1 MKRMIF
7 GTAATGLC
15 LASLG
20 ATWPA
25 YAQDAALETE
35 LAAELELEACD
46 DIAPPC
52 MTSETT
58 VMLKD
63 GTEVSLEE
71 AYEALGIAA
80 PRAEIEADAE
90 AGEEMAEDVATEE
103 MPSADVTTAGE
114 EAVADMEHAEVVEEE
129 VLAEE
134 LAEDLPDAE
143 AEAEAQGD
151 APVTEEIVTEEVA
164 TEDAT
169 TQEAPIDPVAEAEVD
184 PEIVE
189 NPASEN
195 PVSENQASE
204 EVAEDT
210 VTETPSG
217 TDTVAEELA
226 EDGGVIEAP
235 VQEEVIEY
243 ENASEA
249 AEENALAEAL
259 EQEEPLLQDLQTD
272 ESLEAAMS
280 EEAQAE
286 QAEEEAEMAATLEA
300 EQNSAAAA
308 AMEDPEAEAEVDV
321 VTETVTQETARSSAD
336 EIATTNAPSVKSD
349 GGMSDGEKAIL
360 GAIGAAVLSQILGN
374 DDQVISNTGDRVVVE
389 NNGQLRVLK
398 NDDAL
403 LRQPGSQVTTETFP
417 DGSARTTTTRDDG
430 SKVITVRA
438 ADGRVLR
445 RDRVLTDGT
454 VVTLFDDT
462 RNVDA
467 VDVSA
472 LPDSQQKTVTYR
484 YEQDEEEDA
493 LRAALAESQAR
504 AEGLNRSFSLNQIRT
519 IRAVRELAPEIELT
533 NVNFRT
539 GSAAITPSE
548 AEELAALGRA
558 MRDAISENPREVFL
572 VEGHTDAVGNAS
584 YNLALSDR
592 RAESLALALTEYFD
606 VPPENMIVQGYGE
619 RYLKVPTVDAER
631 ANRRAAV
638 RVITPLLG
646 QVVASGQ

>member
-25 YAQDAALETE
+25 SAQDAALETE

-52 MTSETT
+52 MTSETI

-103 MPSADVTTAGE
+103 MPPADVTTAGE

-143 AEAEAQGD
+143 AEAQGD
-151 APVTEEIVTEEVA
+151 APVSEEIVTEEVA

-169 TQEAPIDPVAEAEVD
+169 TEEAPIDPVAEAEVD

-189 NPASEN
+189 NPATEN
-195 PVSENQASE
+195 PASE

-272 ESLEAAMS
+272 ESLDAAMS

-349 GGMSDGEKAIL
+349 GGMSDGEKVIL

-403 LRQPGSQVTTETFP
+403 LRQPGSQVTTESFP
-417 DGSARTTTTRDDG
+417 DGSARTTTTREDG
-430 SKVITVRA
+430 SQVITLRA

-472 LPDSQQKTVTYR
+472 LPDSPQQTETYR
-484 YEQDEEEDA
+484 YAEDEEEDA
-493 LRAALAESQAR
+493 LRAALAASQAR
-504 AEGLNRSFSLNQIRT
+504 AEGLNRTFSLNQIRS

-539 GSAAITPSE
+539 GSSAITPSE

-558 MRDAISENPREVFL
+558 MRDAIAENPREVFL

-584 YNLALSDR
+584 SNLALSDR

-619 RYLKVPTVDAER
+619 RYLKVPTVAAER
-631 ANRRAAV
+631 TNRRAAV

-646 QVVASGQ
+646 EVVASGQ

>member
-25 YAQDAALETE
+25 SAQDAALETE

-52 MTSETT
+52 MTSDNT

-63 GTEVSLEE
+63 GSEVSLEE
-71 AYEALGIAA
+71 AYEALGVAA
-80 PRAEIEADAE
+80 PRAEIEAEAE
-90 AGEEMAEDVATEE
+90 AGAEMAEDVTTEE
-103 MPSADVTTAGE
+103 MPPEEVTTAGE

-129 VLAEE
+129 VIAEE
-134 LAEDLPDAE
+134 LAEDLPE

-151 APVTEEIVTEEVA
+151 ATVAEELVTEE
-164 TEDAT
+164 
-169 TQEAPIDPVAEAEVD
+169 APSDPVAEVD
-184 PEIVE
+184 PETVE
-189 NPASEN
+189 NPASE
-195 PVSENQASE
+195 EI
-204 EVAEDT
+204 AEDT
-210 VTETPSG
+210 ATETPSG
-217 TDTVAEELA
+217 DDPSGDDTVAEELA
-226 EDGGVIEAP
+226 EEGVIEAP

-249 AEENALAEAL
+249 AEDEGGETLRDRAAT
-259 EQEEPLLQDLQTD
+259 LLQDLQTD

-321 VTETVTQETARSSAD
+321 MTETVTQETARSSAD
-336 EIATTNAPSVKSD
+336 EIVTTNTPAAKKDS
-349 GGMSDGEKAIL
+349 GMSDGQKVLL

-417 DGSARTTTTRDDG
+417 DGSARTTTAREDG
-430 SKVITVRA
+430 SQVITVRA

-462 RNVDA
+462 RNVSA

-472 LPDSQQKTVTYR
+472 LPDSPQKTQTYR

-558 MRDAISENPREVFL
+558 MRDAIAENPREVFL

-584 YNLALSDR
+584 SNLALSDR

-631 ANRRAAV
+631 TNRRAAV

>member
-52 MTSETT
+52 MTSDNT

-80 PRAEIEADAE
+80 PRAEVEAEVAV
-90 AGEEMAEDVATEE
+90 GEEMAEDVATEE
-103 MPSADVTTAGE
+103 TAPEEVTTAGE

-129 VLAEE
+129 VIAEE
-134 LAEDLPDAE
+134 LAEEVPEADAQVAEDAE
-143 AEAEAQGD
+143 
-151 APVTEEIVTEEVA
+151 
-164 TEDAT
+164 
-169 TQEAPIDPVAEAEVD
+169 EAPIDPVAEAEVD
-184 PEIVE
+184 PETVE
-189 NPASEN
+189 NPASGEIVMETEEAVGDA
-195 PVSENQASE
+195 PAAP
-204 EVAEDT
+204 EVAEEAAPEAES
-210 VTETPSG
+210 ETLMA
-217 TDTVAEELA
+217 DDA
-226 EDGGVIEAP
+226 
-235 VQEEVIEY
+235 QEEG
-243 ENASEA
+243 ALGA
-249 AEENALAEAL
+249 LLDRAET
-259 EQEEPLLQDLQTD
+259 LLQDRQTD
-272 ESLEAAMS
+272 ESLEAAMT

-286 QAEEEAEMAATLEA
+286 QAAEEAEMAADLEA

-308 AMEDPEAEAEVDV
+308 AMENPEAEAEVDV
-321 VTETVTQETARSSAD
+321 VTETVTEETARSSAD
-336 EIATTNAPSVKSD
+336 EILTTNNRSKNDD
-349 GGMSDGEKAIL
+349 GGMSDREKLLL
-360 GAIGAAVLSQILGN
+360 GAVSAVVLSQILGN
-374 DDQVISNTGDRVVVE
+374 DDQVVSNTGDRVVVE

-398 NDDAL
+398 NDDVL
-403 LRQPGSQVTTETFP
+403 LRQPGSQVTTESFP
-417 DGSARTTTTRDDG
+417 DGSARTTTTREDG

-445 RDRVLTDGT
+445 RDRVLADGT

-462 RNVDA
+462 RRVEA

-472 LPDSQQKTVTYR
+472 LPDSPQRTETYR
-484 YEQDEEEDA
+484 YAEDEEEDA
-493 LRAALAESQAR
+493 LRAALAASQAR
-504 AEGLNRSFSLNQIRT
+504 AEGLNRSFSLNQIRS

-533 NVNFRT
+533 NVNFRS

-558 MRDAISENPREVFL
+558 MRDAIAENPREVFL

-606 VPPENMIVQGYGE
+606 VPPENMIIQGYGE

-646 QVVASGQ
+646 EVVASGQ

>member
-25 YAQDAALETE
+25 SAQDAALETE
-35 LAAELELEACD
+35 LAAELELEVCN

-52 MTSETT
+52 MTSENT

-63 GTEVSLEE
+63 GSEVPLEE

-80 PRAEIEADAE
+80 PRAEIEAEAE
-90 AGEEMAEDVATEE
+90 AGAEMAEDVTTEE
-103 MPSADVTTAGE
+103 MSPEEVTTAGE

-129 VLAEE
+129 VIAEE
-134 LAEDLPDAE
+134 LAEELPEAE
-143 AEAEAQGD
+143 AEAAAEAEAQGD
-151 APVTEEIVTEEVA
+151 ATAAEEVVTE
-164 TEDAT
+164 
-169 TQEAPIDPVAEAEVD
+169 EAPIDPVAEAEVD
-184 PEIVE
+184 PETVE

-195 PVSENQASE
+195 PTSENPASE
-204 EVAEDT
+204 EIAEGT

-217 TDTVAEELA
+217 DDTVAEE
-226 EDGGVIEAP
+226 GVIEAP

-249 AEENALAEAL
+249 AEDGGAETLRDRAAT
-259 EQEEPLLQDLQTD
+259 LLQDLQTD

-321 VTETVTQETARSSAD
+321 MTETVTQETARSSAD
-336 EIATTNAPSVKSD
+336 EIVTTNTPAAKKDS
-349 GGMSDGEKAIL
+349 GMSDGQKVLL

-374 DDQVISNTGDRVVVE
+374 DDQVVSNTGDRVVVE

-417 DGSARTTTTRDDG
+417 DGSARTTTAREDG
-430 SKVITVRA
+430 SQVITVRA

-462 RNVDA
+462 RNVSA

-472 LPDSQQKTVTYR
+472 LPDSPQKTQTYR

-558 MRDAISENPREVFL
+558 MRDAIAENPREVFL

-584 YNLALSDR
+584 SNLALSDR

-631 ANRRAAV
+631 TNRRAAV